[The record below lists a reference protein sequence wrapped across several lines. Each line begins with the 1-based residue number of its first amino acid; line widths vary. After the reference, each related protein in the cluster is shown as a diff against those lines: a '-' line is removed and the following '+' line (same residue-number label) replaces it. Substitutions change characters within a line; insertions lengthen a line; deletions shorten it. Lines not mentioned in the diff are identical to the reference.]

1 MAISK
6 TIELKNNFDDV
17 SVFQN
22 SYIKVKRIIGG
33 KQIMTAEVGFFRQ
46 AEGQELKSENYVF
59 SPDLA
64 GANFIVQAYNHL
76 KTLPEFSGAV
86 DC

>member
-17 SVFQN
+17 SVFPN

-33 KQIMTAEVGFFRQ
+33 KQNMTAEVGFFRE
-46 AEGQELKSENYVF
+46 AEGQELKSENYAF
-59 SPDLA
+59 SPNLS
-64 GANFIVQAYNHL
+64 GANFIAQAYNHL
-76 KTLPEFSGAV
+76 KSLPEFAGAI